1 MTKTPD
7 PPPVVLLAEDEVP
20 MLEMERRILESGGYQ
35 VVTAGN
41 GGEALARLNEN
52 RQIGLL
58 VADIEMPEITGDDL
72 ARLVKGHR
80 PGLKVLFVSGNTRR
94 LFEGQSLLA
103 EDEAYL
109 DKPFT
114 AVGLLEAVSMLLYGT
129 RTPPWK

>member
-1 MTKTPD
+1 MTKTVA
-7 PPPVVLLAEDEVP
+7 PPVVLLAEDEEL
-20 MLEMERRILESGGYQ
+20 MLEMERRILESAGYQ
-35 VVTAGN
+35 VLTAGN

-72 ARLVKGHR
+72 ARLLKGHR
-80 PGLKVLFVSGNTRR
+80 PGLKVLFVSGNTRK

-103 EDEAYL
+103 DDEAFL